1 VRSFTVEREGLLTY
15 SLSLIT
21 NYVTTIKTHKNCKAE
36 NKVNTVCISRRVIGI
51 SCETYRGSGSE

>member
-21 NYVTTIKTHKNCKAE
+21 NYVTTIK
-36 NKVNTVCISRRVIGI
+36 NTKITKQKTKWIQCV
-51 SCETYRGSGSE
+51 